1 MTKNSLFNPAL
12 IRDDFPILKL
22 AVHGYPL
29 AYLDNAATTQKP
41 EQVVEAMQKYYFEQ
55 NANVHRGT
63 YALTEIATVLF
74 ENARKKVQQFI
85 HAQYPHECIFV
96 RGTTEAINLVA
107 NGFSRSILKPQDEIL
122 VSQIEHHAN
131 IVPWQLV
138 CKYTGAILRVIP
150 CNDQGE
156 LLIDA
161 YAALLGPKTKL
172 VALTHISN
180 VLGTINPIEKMI
192 DMAHQNGTP
201 ILIDGAQ
208 AVAHQKIDV
217 LALDC
222 DFYAFS
228 AHKMY
233 GPTGVGVL
241 YGKSEW
247 LERLPPYQGGGEMI
261 QSVSFDNT
269 TYNMLPYKFEA
280 GTMAICEA
288 IGLGAAIDYLH
299 HIGFDTIQ
307 QHENAL
313 LHYALTALENIPHF
327 RFIGQAKAR
336 APVISFVLGDVHP
349 HDIGTILDQRGIA
362 VRTGKHCAEPTL
374 DRFGVN
380 ATVRA
385 SFAMYNTIQEIERL
399 IKALLEV
406 NMLFKRH
413 YG

>member
-1 MTKNSLFNPAL
+1 MTKTSLFNPAL
-12 IRDDFPILKL
+12 IRDNFPILKL

-63 YALTEIATVLF
+63 YALTEIATALF

-180 VLGTINPIEKMI
+180 VLGTINPIKKMI

-288 IGLGAAIDYLH
+288 IGLSAAIDYLY

-313 LHYALTALENIPHF
+313 LQYALTALENIPHF

-399 IKALLEV
+399 IQALLEV